1 MTTTFVACA
10 TLIVG
15 AHSGKKAAGGKN
27 MEIGA
32 LVKSSGSIC
41 AEAATSSFGGSM
53 LKMSLM
59 HRLSRIHR
67 HFTRILVCFSEM
79 RFTNA
84 SPDEPIV

>member
-53 LKMSLM
+53 LKMSFDAQAEQDPQTFYKNFGVFLRDEI
-59 HRLSRIHR
+59 HQCKSR
-67 HFTRILVCFSEM
+67 
-79 RFTNA
+79 
-84 SPDEPIV
+84 